1 MEQEIMEKKLTSY
14 DEMNVNTADQGKL
27 ILMAYEG
34 TINFIKLAKER
45 LSVNDFA
52 GKSINIS
59 NAVAIINELR
69 SRIDIEKGGETA
81 KNLDKLYIFISMHLT
96 TANLKK
102 DVYKMD
108 EAVSILE
115 NLYNGWVKIIEIENK
130 KKAQD
135 RQGINLDNSN
145 AAIMSSES
153 FVHVSV

>member
-1 MEQEIMEKKLTSY
+1 MEKKLTSY

>member
-1 MEQEIMEKKLTSY
+1 MEKKLTSY

-108 EAVSILE
+108 EAISILE

>member
-1 MEQEIMEKKLTSY
+1 M
-14 DEMNVNTADQGKL
+14 
-27 ILMAYEG
+27 
-34 TINFIKLAKER
+34 
-45 LSVNDFA
+45 SVNDFA

-108 EAVSILE
+108 EAISILE

-135 RQGINLDNSN
+135 RQSINIDNSD
-145 AAIMSSES
+145 AVIMSSES

>member
-1 MEQEIMEKKLTSY
+1 MEKKLTSY

-108 EAVSILE
+108 EAISILE

-135 RQGINLDNSN
+135 RQSINIDNSD
-145 AAIMSSES
+145 AVIMSSES

>member
-1 MEQEIMEKKLTSY
+1 MEKKLASY

-81 KNLDKLYIFISMHLT
+81 KNLDKLYIFVAMHLT

-108 EAVSILE
+108 EAISILE
-115 NLYNGWVKIIEIENK
+115 NLHNGWVKIIEIENK
-130 KKAQD
+130 KKTQAG
-135 RQGINLDNSN
+135 QGINIDNSD
-145 AAIMSSES
+145 APIMSSES
-153 FVHVSV
+153 FVHVSI

>member
-1 MEQEIMEKKLTSY
+1 MEKKLTSY

-108 EAVSILE
+108 EAISILE

-135 RQGINLDNSN
+135 RQSINLDNSN
-145 AAIMSSES
+145 AAIMSMES